1 MEQFNSW
8 KNSVSKQSAHHL
20 SQTYD
25 RLVKFHKT
33 LKQPLAQYMVILTAL
48 FCSFMIV
55 SLTVSY
61 EYSWHRLRL
70 PTEYNSG
77 TFSLSPSTTEVPIN
91 FQGMLKS
98 CDRIISFG
106 DLTSTQFIEPDKVQS
121 NNSRVILV
129 STLED
134 TFDFPITKPLH
145 DGQIVQIWSTKSNWL
160 TVDTSNCKNPIGNIN
175 NLEAANLNFC
185 QGCFTQPQPNQL
197 QINLTELKIQN
208 GEFISITLLS
218 LICLS
223 FCALGLLFFLF
234 QPNRIITVVHCLFF
248 NTVGLALVAHNST
261 YYHTGGLE
269 RVVSITTFQLIPPL
283 FVHFVLLFPDGTHL
297 AKSASRFVKFS
308 YFSSFIVLIF
318 ELYANLVPDSNG
330 NIPFWE
336 ATFHKLRYLEFGLL
350 FATGIIILISK
361 FIKSKHQHRLRLK
374 LAVLSL
380 LVGILPVFAVFVF
393 NSFFGLLQDWTENYF
408 AFLLIPAVLI
418 PGGFGYAVVKNNLL
432 GVDLKVRRIV
442 VRTILIS
449 LVTFLYLTL
458 TPLISFF
465 FSFWSGIEN
474 NPVFQV
480 LLIIALNELCNR
492 FRNILNQFID
502 RTFAVDPLNYNDLA
516 RKWSTTLARTT
527 ELNKTFTN
535 VITQLPQDYHYK
547 KSALLFFQPQ
557 LIQIQLK
564 TLYSRVGSDLSSSNT
579 LMVSSYQGQK
589 DIDNHGPI
597 PSNSRLN
604 YSFLEINTTVIDYLQ
619 HEEWILFGHSKLPS
633 FVASELADLKFET
646 NVVIPLKLGNE
657 FYGALLLGEK
667 TGEFTPPPNEL
678 DFLSNI
684 ATQISASIHN
694 SLLLTEAKAIAEK
707 EKTIRLM
714 SEARTRR
721 DQQVRQKTLSE
732 VADDLHGGPLQD
744 LFYLQQGLEQVSKDV
759 DAGLP
764 LNNYDFSVYAYSV
777 REVISKV
784 RRTTTALRL
793 YGVEKDFING
803 IKRLIKDFGSTH
815 GTVDILFTVN
825 TTLPV
830 DEILPEQIKFA
841 LFRAIQEALNNAFKH
856 SQASKVEILFE
867 LDLIQMH
874 PSDSKIVTSEIPNP
888 SDFASNYLVEV
899 RISDNGKGVDEKLL
913 DEFNSETSPEQE
925 YEQLEK
931 GDHLGIG
938 IIKQQITQFSEIYQS
953 EINFYSSNKNGFEVA
968 IALHIPAET
977 VTVAFDKPVPFELS
991 V

>member
-1 MEQFNSW
+1 
-8 KNSVSKQSAHHL
+8 
-20 SQTYD
+20 
-25 RLVKFHKT
+25 
-33 LKQPLAQYMVILTAL
+33 MVILAAL

-55 SLTVSY
+55 FLTISY

-70 PTEYNSG
+70 PAEYNSG
-77 TFSLSPSTTEVPIN
+77 TFPLAPSNADNLVN
-91 FQGMLKS
+91 FQGLLKS

-106 DLTSTQFIEPDKVQS
+106 DLNSTQFSEPDKVQS
-121 NNSRVILV
+121 TNSRVILV

-145 DGQIVQIWSTKSNWL
+145 DGQTVQIWSTKSNWL
-160 TVDTSNCKNPIGNIN
+160 TADTSNCKNPTGSTG
-175 NLEAANLNFC
+175 NLEPSNLKDC
-185 QGCFTQPQPNQL
+185 QGCFTQQQPNQL
-197 QINLTELKIQN
+197 QINLTELKAQN

-261 YYHTGGLE
+261 YYHTGSIE
-269 RVVSITTFQLIPPL
+269 RVVSITTFQFIPPL
-283 FVHFVLLFPDGTHL
+283 FVHFVFLFPDGEPLTKF
-297 AKSASRFVKFS
+297 AVRFVKFS
-308 YFSSFIVLIF
+308 YFSSIFVLIF
-318 ELYANLVPDSNG
+318 ELYANLIPDSNG
-330 NIPFWE
+330 NMSFWE
-336 ATFHKLRYLEFGLL
+336 VAFHRIRYLEFGLL
-350 FATGIIILISK
+350 FAAGIIILISK
-361 FIKSKHQHRLRLK
+361 FIKSKHQNRLRLR

-380 LVGILPVFAVFVF
+380 LVGSLPVFTVFVF
-393 NSFFGLLQDWTENYF
+393 NSFFGLLQDWTEHYF

-432 GVDLKVRRIV
+432 GVDIKVRRIV

-449 LVTFLYLTL
+449 LVTILYLTL

-480 LLIIALNELCNR
+480 LLIIALSELCNL
-492 FRNILNQFID
+492 FRNILNHFID

-516 RKWSTTLARTT
+516 RKWGTTLARTT
-527 ELNKTFTN
+527 ELNKTFTT
-535 VITQLPQDYHYK
+535 VLTQLPQDYHYK
-547 KSALLFFQPQ
+547 KSALLLSQPQ
-557 LIQIQLK
+557 LIKIQLK
-564 TLYSRVGSDLSSSNT
+564 TLPSSVVSNLPSSNT
-579 LMVSSYQGQK
+579 LMVSFSQDQKEFDTQGT
-589 DIDNHGPI
+589 N
-597 PSNSRLN
+597 PSKSQLN
-604 YSFLEINTTVIDYLQ
+604 YSFLEINTSVLSYLQ
-619 HEEWILFGHSKLPS
+619 HEEWILFGHSNLPS
-633 FVASELADLKFET
+633 TVASELADIKFET

-657 FYGALLLGEK
+657 FYGTLLLGDK

-744 LFYLQQGLEQVSKDV
+744 LFYLQKGLEQVSKDIG
-759 DAGLP
+759 AGLP
-764 LNNYDFSVYAYSV
+764 LNNYDFNVYAYSV

-803 IKRLIKDFGSTH
+803 IKRLIKDFSSSHDTIEI
-815 GTVDILFTVN
+815 ILTVN

-856 SQASKVEILFE
+856 SQASKVEVLFE
-867 LDLIQMH
+867 LDLIQMQLGN
-874 PSDSKIVTSEIPNP
+874 SKVTTSEIPNP

-913 DEFNSETSPEQE
+913 DEFNSDTSPEQE

-931 GDHLGIG
+931 GEHLGIG

-968 IALHIPAET
+968 IALHIPVET
-977 VTVAFDKPVPFELS
+977 IAVAFDKAVPFELS